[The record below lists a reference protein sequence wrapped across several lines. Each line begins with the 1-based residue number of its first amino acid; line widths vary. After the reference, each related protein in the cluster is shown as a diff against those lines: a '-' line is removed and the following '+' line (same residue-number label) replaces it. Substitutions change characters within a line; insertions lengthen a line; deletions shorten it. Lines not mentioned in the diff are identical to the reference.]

1 MLVIGEK
8 AATMAKP
15 ENNGL
20 HRRQQNQF
28 LTHNNPKMP
37 RFVF

>member
-15 ENNGL
+15 ENNGGPA
-20 HRRQQNQF
+20 QKTAKSVPYTEQ
-28 LTHNNPKMP
+28 P
-37 RFVF
+37 